1 MILLLNYIWQELSL
15 SKMKRSN
22 YYCFILSLT
31 LATAC
36 GQGQPDVVAPGN
48 QGGQAVNEK
57 APRNKTQVSPAK
69 SNSSSPA
76 NSPKGSGE
84 PNSSPNVYSILHEP
98 DKTIASNRKNSLRNV
113 LVTNK
118 DLDDPLLMPVRKKPT
133 RETVNNSKAAR
144 DEEVIATEFQRRS
157 YLSDPFKKPK
167 ENSYLKRYGRDRL
180 AKVATIKRYAPV
192 TILPVQLEA
201 HCRTA
206 WDRGKLHVRVA
217 YMGPPHNLKVFMEEQ
232 HMLHVSF
239 QDEAGAQLYNFQ
251 IPISQMKKA
260 PDSVNFGMPTY
271 EVEGQLPLPLEV
283 YEQFFQ
289 WNLEWS

>member
-1 MILLLNYIWQELSL
+1 MY
-15 SKMKRSN
+15 RSI
-22 YYCFILSLT
+22 YYSFILSLILT
-31 LATAC
+31 TAC
-36 GQGQPDVVAPGN
+36 GQAQPDIVAPG
-48 QGGQAVNEK
+48 GQTGNTADNKPPIQNKPALSQSKPEAVQTPK
-57 APRNKTQVSPAK
+57 ASER
-69 SNSSSPA
+69 
-76 NSPKGSGE
+76 SGD
-84 PNSSPNVYSILHEP
+84 SAASPNVYSILHEP
-98 DKTIASNRKNSLRNV
+98 NKTIASNRKSSLRNV

-118 DLDDPLLMPVRKKPT
+118 DLDDPLLSPVSKRSSPAT
-133 RETVNNSKAAR
+133 ASNSKSSK
-144 DEEVIATEFQRRS
+144 DPEVIATKFQRRR

-167 ENSYLKRYGRDRL
+167 ENSYLKRYGRSRL
-180 AKVATIKRYAPV
+180 EKVATIKRYAPV

-232 HMLHVSF
+232 HKLHVSF
-239 QDEAGAQLYNFQ
+239 QDEAGSQLYGFV

-271 EVEGQLPLPLEV
+271 EVEGQLPVPLEL